1 MENNSYTPAPEKA
14 SAKKTGNTKSKCN
27 VDSSVLRPALIIAVA
42 ICLALILASVL
53 VIATKANAPEVEQ
66 EIDVPDVPDND
77 GKKENGSKNNYPFKQ
92 DIQNFFPD
100 YAEDVITIPEGE
112 ASSKNI
118 ALVDLSSNKIIAS
131 RQSGKGSIVYPASLT
146 KVMTLIVVYENLK
159 SQDSLNDK
167 LTLSEAVVNKMIE
180 ENSSGYG
187 FQAGDVLTVN
197 ELIHAVML
205 YSDGMACITLAEY
218 ISGSEAKFVE
228 LMNAKAQEMGLLNTN
243 FTNCTGLH
251 HQYHYS
257 TAQDLAAIMSYAMK
271 NDFCANVIT
280 AESYKLGSHFR
291 SETGNSFNMY
301 NQVFNSIKTRKLNTC
316 TIYGGKSGL
325 TDEAKYCLVTYAKT
339 KEGKEYVLVTL
350 AADSRD
356 LRNQDHFDIFNKYVK

>member
-1 MENNSYTPAPEKA
+1 MENNSYTPVAEKD
-14 SAKKTGNTKSKCN
+14 SAKKSGGVGMKCS
-27 VDSSVLRPALIIAVA
+27 VDSSVLRPALIIALA
-42 ICLALILASVL
+42 ICLALVLTSIL
-53 VIATKANAPEVEQ
+53 VIVTKANAPVIEEETEAP
-66 EIDVPDVPDND
+66 EIPDNSGNKD
-77 GKKENGSKNNYPFKQ
+77 SGSKKNFPFKQ
-92 DIQNFFPD
+92 TIENFYPD
-100 YAEDVITIPEGE
+100 YDENAITIPESD

-131 RQSGKGSIVYPASLT
+131 RQSGKSNVVYPASLT
-146 KVMTLIVVYENLK
+146 KVMTLIVVFENLK
-159 SQDSLNDK
+159 SQDALNEK
-167 LTLSEAVVNKMIE
+167 LTLSEAVVNKMIA

-187 FQAGDVLTVN
+187 FIAGDVLTVN

-205 YSDGMACITLAEY
+205 YSDGTACITLAEY

-228 LMNAKAQEMGLLNTN
+228 LMNAKATEMGLQNTN

-257 TAQDLAAIMSYAMK
+257 TAQDLAAIMAYAMK

-280 AESYKLGSHFR
+280 AKSYKLGSHFR
-291 SETGNSFNMY
+291 SETGNSYNMY
-301 NQVFNSIKTRKLNTC
+301 NQVFNTMGSAQPNTC

-325 TDEAKYCLVTYAKT
+325 TDEAKYCLVTYSKAKD
-339 KEGKEYVLVTL
+339 GKEYILVTL

-356 LRNQDHFDIFNKYVK
+356 LRNQDHINLLNKYVK